1 MPHFFL
7 TSVADQL
14 VPHLFLADGIIIDNH
29 GSKTL
34 HLEESDR
41 LLENSS
47 AEDITKARALWN
59 AAVSLDILVRVT
71 NVYKFQAKGCQQPIK
86 H

>member
-47 AEDITKARALWN
+47 AKDITKACALWN

-71 NVYKFQAKGCQQPIK
+71 NVYEIK
-86 H
+86 PKDVSSP